1 MSDVP
6 TADVQWIGA
15 PVLRTAADECRRAR
29 LAWECVAP
37 PNGRLPDNP
46 TPLQLL
52 LHTRMVTSNFI
63 AAMGNRVGG
72 ATAAPDSGIMEP
84 SRVPAS

>member
-6 TADVQWIGA
+6 AADVQWIGA
-15 PVLRTAADECRRAR
+15 PVLRTAEEECRRAR
-29 LAWECVAP
+29 LAWESVSP
-37 PNGRLPDNP
+37 PDGHFPDHP

-63 AAMGNRVGG
+63 AAMANRVSG
-72 ATAAPDSGIMEP
+72 ATAAPGSEIMEP
-84 SRVPAS
+84 SPVPAS